1 MQAIVRPSERF
12 PRILTPR
19 EAEIF
24 DLILL
29 GRSNKDCAERLG
41 ISARTVEV
49 FRRRL
54 MIKLNARNFAELMWL
69 GILGQRPPA
78 EWDAEPLPHPHLRGA
93 EIELGP
99 AAVRPAALE

>member
-1 MQAIVRPSERF
+1 MQDIMRPSERF
-12 PRILTPR
+12 TRILTRR

-29 GRSNKDCAERLG
+29 GKSNKDCADRLG

-54 MIKLNARNFAELMWL
+54 MIKLNAENFAQLMWL
-69 GILGQRPPA
+69 GILGQRPPP
-78 EWDAEPLPHPHLRGA
+78 EWEADPLPHPHRRGA
-93 EIELGP
+93 EIASGVHQIP
-99 AAVRPAALE
+99 GQH

>member
-1 MQAIVRPSERF
+1 MQDILRPSERF
-12 PRILTPR
+12 IRILTPR

-29 GRSNKDCAERLG
+29 GKSNKDCADHLG

-54 MIKLNARNFAELMWL
+54 MIKLNASNFAELMWL
-69 GILGQRPPA
+69 GMLGRRPPA
-78 EWDAEPLPHPHLRGA
+78 EWDDNPLPHPHLRGP
-93 EIELGP
+93 EIATGEP
-99 AAVRPAALE
+99 ASRHN

>member
-1 MQAIVRPSERF
+1 MQAIMRPSERF
-12 PRILTPR
+12 TRILTPR

-29 GRSNKDCAERLG
+29 GKSNKDCAERLG

-54 MIKLNARNFAELMWL
+54 LIQLSARNFAELMWL
-69 GILGQRPPA
+69 GMLGQRPPA

-93 EIELGP
+93 DIELTLPPPGQQN
-99 AAVRPAALE
+99 